1 MTFPAGDEEEGPE
14 EATLLA
20 FGFTFIPP
28 DLTEPETSEEL
39 LVVEEGFLLMVSLL
53 PDRVALKV
61 AWLPPASVPEE
72 LEGLFILPD
81 AASTPPVLDVLE
93 AVLSGRLEE
102 TPTEE
107 GDDDSGPVIE
117 EFELPSPDD
126 PGVDLLLNLS
136 MTAERDPCLFL
147 APNGQGCKPGNCC
160 IP

>member
-1 MTFPAGDEEEGPE
+1 MTFPAGDEEEEGPE
-14 EATLLA
+14 EATFPA

-28 DLTEPETSEEL
+28 GLTEPETSEEL
-39 LVVEEGFLLMVSLL
+39 LVVDEGFLLMVSLL

-61 AWLPPASVPEE
+61 AWLPPVSAPE

-81 AASTPPVLDVLE
+81 AGSTPPALDVLE

-102 TPTEE
+102 PPTEE
-107 GDDDSGPVIE
+107 GDDDSGPAI
-117 EFELPSPDD
+117 EFEPPSPDD

-147 APNGQGCKPGNCC
+147 TPNGQGCKPGSCW